1 MGGVPVP
8 PCGAPAALRPPPPSC
23 GAALRPAVERC
34 WLVGR
39 GPGVGG
45 GDGGGRQRRG
55 RLRLRLQLLAAL
67 SAQPH
72 AAPPFPPP
80 SNPKFCFTCTFP
92 FILFYFFY
100 PPPLLPTPPTTPPL
114 PPRAASQPPLPPLP
128 HPSLFLPSSSHRSAP
143 GGAGDDVTTRGA
155 TTNPSVPPAGGSWT
169 AIKPSL
175 QKHSDASSV
184 REMLRAASPPPN
196 LGMGEVGGVSLHWV
210 NELPFS
216 SPIMAS
222 KIWKGQRRKL
232 SRGARKRK
240 DRRKKRE
247 PPGPRTHPGGG
258 GKGGW
263 LQPPCPHAGAPT
275 SHSSRAAAGGRHVRP
290 RRGNTGHCWDCSPG
304 RGPLPFPI
312 TPPPPSNAI
321 STADPIRVHRLR
333 DRPHRTAPR
342 SSAQH
347 QRSDAPHVP
356 LPPLPASRRADVPR
370 PHPRQPRGGGRLNG
384 PGGS

>member
-1 MGGVPVP
+1 M
-8 PCGAPAALRPPPPSC
+8 
-23 GAALRPAVERC
+23 
-34 WLVGR
+34 
-39 GPGVGG
+39 G

-100 PPPLLPTPPTTPPL
+100 PPPLLPTPPTTP

-184 REMLRAASPPPN
+184 REMLRAASPPPD

-216 SPIMAS
+216 SIPHYGIKDMERTKTKAQQRS
-222 KIWKGQRRKL
+222 EEEEGQEEK
-232 SRGARKRK
+232 
-240 DRRKKRE
+240 
-247 PPGPRTHPGGG
+247 
-258 GKGGW
+258 
-263 LQPPCPHAGAPT
+263 AGAPRASDT
-275 SHSSRAAAGGRHVRP
+275 SRGGERGVVAAPMSPCRGSDIAFQPRCSRREARAAAPGKYRALLGLQPRP
-290 RRGNTGHCWDCSPG
+290 RPP
-304 RGPLPFPI
+304 PLPHHPPPP
-312 TPPPPSNAI
+312 PPPPSAQRI
-321 STADPIRVHRLR
+321 PSAGTDCGTV
-333 DRPHRTAPR
+333 RTAQHRDPPR
-342 SSAQH
+342 NISA
-347 QRSDAPHVP
+347 PVP
-356 LPPLPASRRADVPR
+356 RTSPSLPPPASRRADVPR
-370 PHPRQPRGGGRLNG
+370 PYPRQPRGGGRLNG